1 MFLFGMALLSTLSL
15 SDNMKSI
22 EINRALTFCSVL
34 QHFLAGLS
42 INVLTTCDGGTQTGG
57 VS

>member
-15 SDNMKSI
+15 SDSMKSI
-22 EINRALTFCSVL
+22 AINRALTFCFVL
-34 QHFLAGLS
+34 QHFVADLS

-57 VS
+57 LS